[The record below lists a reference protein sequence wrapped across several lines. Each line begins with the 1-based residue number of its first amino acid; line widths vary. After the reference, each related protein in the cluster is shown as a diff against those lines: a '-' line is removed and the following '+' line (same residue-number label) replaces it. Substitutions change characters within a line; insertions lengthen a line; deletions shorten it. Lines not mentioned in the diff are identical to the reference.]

1 MFRAMTHKIRGVRVE
16 EYAYYVNKIR
26 QNVGLET

>member
-1 MFRAMTHKIRGVRVE
+1 MFSALTHKLRVRVE
-16 EYAYYVNKIR
+16 EYAYYVNKLH